1 MITTHLEGKNKL
13 LMPFG
18 VRNKNNRVYTLK
30 QCKSVPKMMLITL
43 APQNG
48 DVLKV
53 DFDRVIGVAENI
65 HMNKT
70 GIYGDVKLMDTPARK
85 EMQRTFNLEDL
96 TLICNGT
103 GTMGRTGRIKD
114 YHLGN
119 INCILKVDSAWE

>member
-1 MITTHLEGKNKL
+1 
-13 LMPFG
+13 
-18 VRNKNNRVYTLK
+18 
-30 QCKSVPKMMLITL
+30 MMLITL

-103 GTMGRTGRIKD
+103 GTIGRTGRIKD

-119 INCILKVDSAWE
+119 INCILKFDSAWE